1 MNLTRTRYALIWI
14 FIVFL
19 AMQLGCL
26 FIARGR
32 MWPEEFTSIVQKLL
46 ATYAAQLGLVLGA
59 VFAKQKASTGNPQL
73 GLSWVA
79 LILAIIWNLLLAAR
93 TISFSLAQQDSIADL
108 IKYFDTVGPAGA
120 FLVAGAIAYF
130 FGKAGDGIPSNE

>member
-1 MNLTRTRYALIWI
+1 MNLIRIRYALIWI
-14 FIVFL
+14 FIIFL
-19 AMQLGCL
+19 AVQLGCL
-26 FIARGR
+26 FTARGR

-59 VFAKQKASTGNPQL
+59 VFAKQKASRGNPQP

-93 TISFSLAQQDSIADL
+93 SISFCFAQQDSVADL
-108 IKYFDTVGPAGA
+108 TKYLDTVGPAGA
-120 FLVAGAIAYF
+120 FLVAGVIAYF
-130 FGKAGDGIPSNE
+130 FGKAANENPAID